1 MTGACPGWSPSLAP
15 VLRLTRFVDCR
26 AHAIGENGYQAL
38 SGSPL
43 FTALL
48 AGLLVLCVALFG
60 LRLMLGDRFDTARGL
75 SLAMRIGVT
84 LALAT
89 SWPAY
94 QALVYRVVV
103 EGPAEVSSILLPAAG
118 LDHERPAVARIDALY
133 TVMTQKPDA
142 VPVSGVSTGDGATKP
157 PTAGLDAFEQ
167 AATAT
172 GFLISA
178 LGAWLA
184 LRLVAGLLLAL
195 GPLFACGL
203 LFEATRGLFVGWV
216 RALVG
221 TIGAAVGIDLALSLE
236 LATLENQLS
245 PHEAAI
251 GADMV
256 PVDWGLVF
264 GIVAIFAILLCAV
277 ILAALWVA
285 SAIRSPPARLA
296 PPQSARAPYPVVQ
309 PVHALRD
316 VSARLPDAAPAGVD
330 PRSRAAAIGVAIRTM
345 GLREQ
350 AFSERRREGAPA
362 TTGGS
367 AGSPDGLPR
376 RRTTAP
382 RQSASL
388 SRRDAL

>member
-1 MTGACPGWSPSLAP
+1 MIGACPAWSPSLGP

-26 AHAIGENGYQAL
+26 AHALGENGYQAL

-43 FTALL
+43 FAALL

-60 LRLMLGDRFDTARGL
+60 LRLMLGERLDTARGL
-75 SLAMRIGVT
+75 SLTMRIGVT

-94 QALVYRVVV
+94 QALIYRVAV
-103 EGPAEVSSILLPAAG
+103 EGPAELSAILLPAAG
-118 LDHERPAVARIDALY
+118 LDHEGSAVARIDALY
-133 TVMTQKPDA
+133 TAMAQKPDA
-142 VPVSGVSTGDGATKP
+142 VPVSGVT
-157 PTAGLDAFEQ
+157 TADAAGKQPAVGLDAFAQ

-172 GFLISA
+172 GFLVSVLA
-178 LGAWLA
+178 AWLA
-184 LRLVAGLLLAL
+184 VRLVAGLLLAL

-245 PHEAAI
+245 PYGARI
-251 GADMV
+251 GADIV
-256 PVDWGLVF
+256 PVDWGLMF
-264 GIVAIFAILLCAV
+264 AIVAIFAILLCAV
-277 ILAALWVA
+277 VLAALWVA
-285 SAIRSPPARLA
+285 SAIRWPAARFA
-296 PPQSARAPYPVVQ
+296 PPQATLAPSAPVRTMQ
-309 PVHALRD
+309 TPRD
-316 VSARLPDAAPAGVD
+316 AEPRLSGTAPAGVD

-350 AFSERRREGAPA
+350 AFSERRREGTPA
-362 TTGGS
+362 TPGS
-367 AGSPDGLPR
+367 PANSPDGLPR